1 MPVMF
6 VDFNNIMHNVA
17 ITFMFAPIGFVVWSD
32 LSEISISVIGDEI
45 LKGQVIDSNSHFLC
59 RRLFTLGVD
68 VKKVGT
74 YIDYSRPHVG
84 LVLLYLFILCIILWY
99 IFIYIIFF

>member
-1 MPVMF
+1 MY
-6 VDFNNIMHNVA
+6 VD
-17 ITFMFAPIGFVVWSD
+17 ITFLFTPALWIQARSDFSELFV
-32 LSEISISVIGDEI
+32 SVIGDEI

-74 YIDYSRPHVG
+74 YSVVYVEVKLNSFVK
-84 LVLLYLFILCIILWY
+84 L
-99 IFIYIIFF
+99 